1 MKVQYDP
8 TMAATRNDR
17 GGQVGGTRKKSY
29 STNSNATL
37 QRGEKKVT
45 HNPKNEDY
53 IRVGGA

>member
-1 MKVQYDP
+1 
-8 TMAATRNDR
+8 
-17 GGQVGGTRKKSY
+17 VGGSREKSD
-29 STNSNATL
+29 NDNRNATL